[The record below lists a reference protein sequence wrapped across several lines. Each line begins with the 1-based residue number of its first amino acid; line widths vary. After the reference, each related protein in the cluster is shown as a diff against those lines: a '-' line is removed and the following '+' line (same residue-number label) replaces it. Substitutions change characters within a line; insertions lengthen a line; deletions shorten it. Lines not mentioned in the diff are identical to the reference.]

1 MGVVFRRVR
10 DADGDLGAASGCVGD
25 RRASS
30 MRSCNCCDDR
40 EPEARSAARS
50 ARVRAAEAL
59 EGLGCEVGWESG
71 SFVGHV
77 QLQPVAA
84 LRGRDTDCSGSVTE
98 GVLDQVAERLLDPES
113 VDSAPAAATFGLDR
127 SAGFSGA
134 ASEAHGHAV
143 EELVELDVVQSD
155 REGSLVESC
164 EQQKVLGEL
173 REAVALVPDRAQGGL
188 QLVPL
193 ARTLEGE
200 LDLRPEVGE
209 RCSQLVARVGDE
221 AALSLDRGLEPAE
234 HLVERLAQACHLV
247 P

>member
-1 MGVVFRRVR
+1 M
-10 DADGDLGAASGCVGD
+10 
-25 RRASS
+25 
-30 MRSCNCCDDR
+30 
-40 EPEARSAARS
+40 
-50 ARVRAAEAL
+50 
-59 EGLGCEVGWESG
+59 
-71 SFVGHV
+71 
-77 QLQPVAA
+77 
-84 LRGRDTDCSGSVTE
+84 TE

-134 ASEAHGHAV
+134 ALEAHRHTV
-143 EELVELDVVQSD
+143 EELVELDVVESD

-164 EQQKVLGEL
+164 EQQQVLGEL
-173 REAVALVPDRAQGGL
+173 REAVALGPDRAQGGL